1 MKRFFVIFA
10 SLLLFAVSVNGIV
23 EMQARESRASDGP
36 GGEHGFEVKLHWD
49 SDHPNVVSVDCTPF
63 GYHDCPI
70 VKRT

>member
-1 MKRFFVIFA
+1 M
-10 SLLLFAVSVNGIV
+10 NGIV